1 MHLHITYRLLREGKL
16 CFLITSQSQPTI
28 PELEI
33 ESLVTAH
40 VSSTLQALSL
50 PQHLLTDV
58 KDGILRALE
67 TDGTWVERY
76 NATKEIDVSD
86 DAVRELPE
94 NSDDKFPEDI
104 RKVTDIVIEV
114 CHIAMMLYGRNHD
127 AMISESSTW

>member
-16 CFLITSQSQPTI
+16 CFFTSQLQSTI
-28 PELEI
+28 SESEI

-58 KDGILRALE
+58 KNGILRALE
-67 TDGTWVERY
+67 IDGTWVERY

-86 DAVRELPE
+86 GAFQELPE
-94 NSDDKFPEDI
+94 NSDGKFPEDI
-104 RKVTDIVIEV
+104 RKVTDIVVEV
-114 CHIAMMLYGRNHD
+114 CHVAMMLYGRNHD
-127 AMISESSTW
+127 AMISESST